1 MARCKG
7 HNVNGTRCK
16 LNACEASEFCS
27 RHSNSSAPI
36 MDTISEMDGTESHS
50 ISLPVSVPVSVP
62 ESLVMEKLAEMS
74 HKINMLEQMI
84 KTLIITLPSD
94 RGVAAVAVDAK
105 PRRKHRNMTEAGVKR
120 KAKFIFYNEYK
131 TNPALLDTLTNR
143 LSSAGLLKYK
153 KKGDVDVLD
162 VPWSLI
168 KQITDAEFDGMCEEN
183 KMTWYDKVVRPMPS

>member
-7 HNVNGTRCK
+7 RNLNGTKCK
-16 LNACEASEFCS
+16 LNACEGSEFCS
-27 RHSNSSAPI
+27 RHSNSSAPV
-36 MDTISEMDGTESHS
+36 MDTISEIDGNESHS
-50 ISLPVSVPVSVP
+50 ISLPISVPVSVA
-62 ESLVMEKLAEMS
+62 ESLAMEKLAEMTQ
-74 HKINMLEQMI
+74 KINMLEQMI
-84 KTLIITLPSD
+84 KTLIIALPSD
-94 RGVAAVAVDAK
+94 RSVTVVAAETK
-105 PRRKHRNMTEAGVKR
+105 PRRKHRNMTEAGVRR

-143 LSSAGLLKYK
+143 LSAAGLLKYK

-183 KMTWYDKVVRPMPS
+183 KMTWYDKVVRPSP